1 MAWNNFNTATEGGMV
16 AGAWRIAGGGGDQI
30 NAYIA
35 RPDGPGPYP
44 GVVLVHHLPGWDE
57 FYREFAR
64 RFAEHGFI
72 AIAPNLYERFGHG
85 TPDEVT
91 AIARA
96 AGGVS
101 DDSVVADSEAAMR
114 WIKEQPSSNG
124 KVGIIGSCSGG
135 RHAVLVASRVPE
147 FDAVVNLWGG
157 GVTQSPEQLSEAQPV
172 APIDL
177 IPQLRAPMLGLFGND
192 DTRPSPDDV
201 NVLEEALKAKGDD
214 YEYQFHRYDG
224 AGHGFFYYHAPAYRQ
239 QAAMEGWN
247 HVEDWFKKYL
257 TDPAAAPSA

>member
-16 AGAWRIAGGGGDQI
+16 AGVSKIAGGGGDPI

-44 GVVLVHHLPGWDE
+44 GVVLLHHVPGWDE

-64 RFAEHGFI
+64 RFAEHGYI

-85 TPDEVT
+85 TPDEVA
-91 AIARA
+91 AIGRSQLTDA
-96 AGGVS
+96 
-101 DDSVVADSEAAMR
+101 SVIADADASLA
-114 WIKEQPSSNG
+114 WIKSQPSSNG
-124 KVGIIGSCSGG
+124 KVGVIGSCSGG
-135 RHAVLVASRVPE
+135 RHAVLVAATNPE

-157 GVTQSPEQLSEAQPV
+157 NVVQPAESLNERQPV

-177 IPQLRAPMLGLFGND
+177 IPQLEAPMLGLFGND
-192 DTRPSPDDV
+192 DANPNPDAV
-201 NVLEEALKAKGDD
+201 NVLEEALKENNK
-214 YEYQFHRYDG
+214 EYQFHRYDG
-224 AGHGFFYYHAPAYRQ
+224 AGHGFFYYQGPAYRP

-247 HVEDWFKKYL
+247 HVDDWFKKHL
-257 TDPAAAPSA
+257 A